1 MHLPCRQK
9 NRNLVELYK
18 RDIITIEYSDNEIV
32 TIREII
38 KNAFCVDKGR
48 VNRWI

>member
-18 RDIITIEYSDNEIV
+18 RDIITIEYSDNEIE
-32 TIREII
+32 TIGEII
-38 KNAFCVDKGR
+38 KKRILCRKGACK
-48 VNRWI
+48 